1 MKSPLVAVISYG
13 DKEYRHAVKNA
24 LDDYHAV
31 RIKHFEICT
40 PDCLSSHQFDLVLI
54 NADQFHLRPSR
65 GKKLLE
71 VVNCGNVNSGPII
84 MMLTSNLSVT
94 DFLRNQVY
102 RVTDTIDIG
111 MGMEV
116 LKIALNAFMIRK
128 PSYDSSGDNGVNY
141 SEA

>member
-13 DKEYRHAVKNA
+13 DREYRQAVKNA

-40 PDCLSSHQFDLVLI
+40 PECLRGHQFDFVLI
-54 NADQFHLRPSR
+54 NADQFHLRPRR
-65 GKKLLE
+65 GRKLLE
-71 VVNCGNVNSGPII
+71 VVNCGSVTSGPII
-84 MMLTSNLSVT
+84 MMLTNNLSAT

-111 MGMEV
+111 TGMGV
-116 LKIALNAFMIRK
+116 LKVALNAFMIRK
-128 PSYDSSGDNGVNY
+128 RSYDSSGDNGANY
-141 SEA
+141 NKA